1 MFLLVLKHC
10 NRNMGRSS
18 TSSEDLMFK
27 TKRVALL
34 LTASALVAFPFVTR
48 AQTEGAAKTTE
59 SADRLIQRYA
69 PLAGSEDNAKSL
81 VTGLRD
87 GTAVKLSSGAA
98 SISFT
103 SPTGKMGFGNVNIAL
118 SLAEASLKQQGITNP
133 TPQQLQS
140 SLTGVLDQRASGK
153 GWGQI
158 ANSMGFKLGEV
169 VRPER
174 PEKPVRPDKPERPD
188 RPEKPERPGR

>member
-1 MFLLVLKHC
+1 
-10 NRNMGRSS
+10 
-18 TSSEDLMFK
+18 MFK

-59 SADRLIQRYA
+59 SADRLIQKYT

-87 GTAVKLSSGAA
+87 GTEVKLSSGTT
-98 SISFT
+98 STSFT

-133 TPQQLQS
+133 TSEQLQGA
-140 SLTGVLDQRASGK
+140 LMGVLQQRADGK

-174 PEKPVRPDKPERPD
+174 PEKPARPDKPERPD